1 MLSESDRH
9 VTEPGLN
16 GREAVAAAI
25 GAGAGLLSAYWDDA
39 WHTTLGRDNALIPPH
54 LLLYSSIVFVGLVL
68 AIWGVRVLWHERSL
82 RALLRAP
89 GFALAA
95 SAAAATVVA
104 APADAF
110 WHTSFGRDAVLWSPP
125 HLLSVIA
132 TIVLLAALLIG
143 LDARAGLMAR
153 ASLGAALLGA
163 SQIVI
168 MEFDTDVPQFAE
180 VLYLPLL
187 IATALGSGWV
197 ILALTVDRRALPAAV
212 AGYLAFRVIVLAAL
226 AAAGWIAPDAPL
238 ALFGLFALTIR
249 VGAWRWLLA
258 ALAVS
263 ALQVVASATGLSSV
277 GLVPVAQS
285 LVVVGAVLTAGAVI
299 LAVGRRRIAGAG
311 LAGLILVVSLVAAP
325 EPLPAQAHD
334 PGQGASFGT
343 ATIAVS
349 GNGTGLM
356 EVSVTDL
363 AADTAESTAPVRVVA
378 RRAGES
384 VEGSLVADAER
395 AGSFSGSVLLPE
407 PGLWFVYAQFTDRG
421 RTLEV
426 WLPVDQTLAATA
438 SERRDLYEPVG
449 GAIAPPPGQ
458 VVVGALLLGLG
469 AGLLIWAGVSVA
481 RRRAVAAALGEG

>member
-1 MLSESDRH
+1 MSTSDRRI
-9 VTEPGLN
+9 TDPGLR

-25 GAGAGLLSAYWDDA
+25 AAGAGLFSAYWDDA
-39 WHTTLGRDNALIPPH
+39 WHTTLGRDSALIPPH

-110 WHTSFGRDAVLWSPP
+110 WHTAFGRDAVLWSPP

-143 LDARAGLMAR
+143 LDARAGLVAR
-153 ASLGAALLGA
+153 AALGAALLGA

-197 ILALTVDRRALPAAV
+197 ILALTGDRRALPAAV
-212 AGYLAFRVIVLAAL
+212 AGYLAFRVIVLVAL
-226 AAAGWIAPDAPL
+226 GAVGWIAPDAPL
-238 ALFGLFALTIR
+238 ALLGLFVLTMR
-249 VGAWRWLLA
+249 GGAWRWLLA
-258 ALAVS
+258 ALAIS

-277 GLVPVAQS
+277 GLVTVAQS
-285 LVVVGAVLTAGAVI
+285 LVVVGAVLAGGAV
-299 LAVGRRRIAGAG
+299 LLVVGRRGIVGAG
-311 LAGLILVVSLVAAP
+311 LAGLVLVVSLVAAP
-325 EPLPAQAHD
+325 EPSPAQAHD

-349 GNGTGLM
+349 GDGTGLI

-363 AADTAESTAPVRVVA
+363 ASDTAESTAPVRVVA

-384 VEGSLVADAER
+384 IEGSLAADVER
-395 AGSFSGSVLLPE
+395 VGSFSGSVLLPE
-407 PGLWFVYAQFTDRG
+407 PGLWFVYAQFAEGG

-426 WLPVDQTLAATA
+426 WLPVDQTLTSTV
-438 SERRDLYEPVG
+438 SERRDLYEPVADAG
-449 GAIAPPPGQ
+449 SPPPGQ
-458 VVVGALLLGLG
+458 ITLGALLLALG
-469 AGLLIWAGVSVA
+469 AGLLVWAGVSVA
-481 RRRAVAAALGEG
+481 RHRATVS

>member
-1 MLSESDRH
+1 MSTSDRRI
-9 VTEPGLN
+9 TDPGLR

-25 GAGAGLLSAYWDDA
+25 AAGAGLFSAYWDDA
-39 WHTTLGRDNALIPPH
+39 WHTTLGRDSALIPPH

-110 WHTSFGRDAVLWSPP
+110 WHTAFGRDAVLWSPP

-143 LDARAGLMAR
+143 LDARAGLVAR
-153 ASLGAALLGA
+153 AALGAALLGA

-197 ILALTVDRRALPAAV
+197 ILALTGDRRALPAAV

-226 AAAGWIAPDAPL
+226 GAVGWIAPDAPL
-238 ALFGLFALTIR
+238 ALLGLFVLMMR

-258 ALAVS
+258 ALAIGV
-263 ALQVVASATGLSSV
+263 LQVAASATGLSSV

-285 LVVVGAVLTAGAVI
+285 LVVVGAVLAAGAVL

-311 LAGLILVVSLVAAP
+311 LAGLILVVSLIAAP
-325 EPLPAQAHD
+325 EPSPAVAHD
-334 PGQGASFGT
+334 PGQGASFGA

-349 GNGTGLM
+349 GDGAGLV

-363 AADTAESTAPVRVVA
+363 VSDTADSTSPVRVVA

-384 VEGSLVADAER
+384 VEGPLAANTER
-395 AGSFSGSVLLPE
+395 LGTFAGSVLLPE

-426 WLPVDQTLAATA
+426 WLPIDQTLASTM

-449 GAIAPPPGQ
+449 GAVAPPPGQ

-469 AGLLIWAGVSVA
+469 AGLLIWTGASVA
-481 RRRAVAAALGEG
+481 RRRVVMTTTRR

>member
-1 MLSESDRH
+1 MSTSDRRI
-9 VTEPGLN
+9 TDPGLR

-25 GAGAGLLSAYWDDA
+25 AAGAGLFSAYWDDA
-39 WHTTLGRDNALIPPH
+39 WHTTLGRDSALIPPH

-110 WHTSFGRDAVLWSPP
+110 WHTAFGRDAVLWSPP

-143 LDARAGLMAR
+143 LDARAGLVAR
-153 ASLGAALLGA
+153 AALGAALLGA

-197 ILALTVDRRALPAAV
+197 ILALTGDRRALPAAV
-212 AGYLAFRVIVLAAL
+212 AGYLAFRVIVLVAL
-226 AAAGWIAPDAPL
+226 GAVGWIAPDAPL
-238 ALFGLFALTIR
+238 ALLGLFVLTMR
-249 VGAWRWLLA
+249 GGAWRWLLA
-258 ALAVS
+258 ALAIS

-277 GLVPVAQS
+277 GLVTVAQS
-285 LVVVGAVLTAGAVI
+285 LVVVGAVLAGGAV
-299 LAVGRRRIAGAG
+299 LLVVGRRGIVGAG
-311 LAGLILVVSLVAAP
+311 LAGLVLVVSLVAAP
-325 EPLPAQAHD
+325 EPSPAQAHD

-349 GNGTGLM
+349 GDGTGLI

-363 AADTAESTAPVRVVA
+363 ASDTAESTAPVRVVA

-384 VEGSLVADAER
+384 IEGSLAADVER
-395 AGSFSGSVLLPE
+395 VGSFSGSVLLPE
-407 PGLWFVYAQFTDRG
+407 PGLWFVYAQFA
-421 RTLEV
+421 E
-426 WLPVDQTLAATA
+426 
-438 SERRDLYEPVG
+438 G
-449 GAIAPPPGQ
+449 GADPR
-458 VVVGALLLGLG
+458 
-469 AGLLIWAGVSVA
+469 GVAA
-481 RRRAVAAALGEG
+481 RRPDAHLDRE

>member
-1 MLSESDRH
+1 LSTFDRRF
-9 VTEPGLN
+9 TDPGLR

-25 GAGAGLLSAYWDDA
+25 AAGAGLFSAYWDDA
-39 WHTTLGRDNALIPPH
+39 WHTTVGRDSALIPPH
-54 LLLYSSIVFVGLVL
+54 LLLYALIVFVGLVL
-68 AIWGVRVLWHERSL
+68 AVWGVRVLWHWRSL
-82 RALLRAP
+82 RTLLRAP

-110 WHTSFGRDAVLWSPP
+110 WHTAFGRDAVLWSPP

-143 LDARAGLMAR
+143 LDARAGLVAR
-153 ASLGAALLGA
+153 AALGAALLGA

-197 ILALTVDRRALPAAV
+197 ITALTADRRVLPAAI
-212 AGYLAFRVIVLAAL
+212 AGYLVFRVIVLAAL
-226 AAAGWIAPDAPL
+226 GVVGWIAPDAPL
-238 ALFGLFALTIR
+238 ALVGLFALTIR
-249 VGAWRWLLA
+249 IGVWRWLLA
-258 ALAVS
+258 ALAIA
-263 ALQVVASATGLSSV
+263 ALQVAASATGLSSV
-277 GLVPVAQS
+277 GLIPVAQS
-285 LVVVGAVLTAGAVI
+285 LVVVGAVVAVAAVI
-299 LAVGRRRIAGAG
+299 LVVGRRRIVGAG
-311 LAGLILVVSLVAAP
+311 LAGLILVVSLAAAP
-325 EPLPAQAHD
+325 VPSPAYAHD
-334 PGQGASFGT
+334 PGQGASFGE

-349 GNGTGLM
+349 GDGSGLV

-363 AADTAESTAPVRVVA
+363 ASETAESAAPVRVVA
-378 RRAGES
+378 RRAGGS

-395 AGSFSGSVLLPE
+395 AGSFSGSVVLPD
-407 PGLWFVYAQFTDRG
+407 PGLWFVYAQFADAG

-426 WLPVDQTLAATA
+426 WLPVDQTLTSTV

-449 GAIAPPPGQ
+449 GAIAPSLGQ
-458 VVVGALLLGLG
+458 IVVGALLLALC
-469 AGLLIWAGVSVA
+469 AGLLIWAGAAVA
-481 RRRAVAAALGEG
+481 RRRVVMTATRQ